1 MIDIKRIIE
10 DREYVEKGL
19 LKRMSPDKLN
29 LDSIVNLYE
38 QKKQLQTDF
47 DSKRGEQNAFNEKM
61 SKVEKGSGEFKDLVA
76 SLKAKSEEVK
86 EIENK
91 LKETEAELQAKME
104 VLPNIPDEDVVAGE
118 KESNQ
123 VIKTVGEKPQ
133 FDFPIK
139 DHVELGKE
147 LNLFDFETA
156 SKISGANFSMYRG
169 MGARLEWA
177 LINFFISEHIKSG
190 YEMIIPPNLVIEQS
204 AYTAGQLPK
213 FKDDVYWVQD
223 GLCLIPTAET
233 VLTNIYRDSV
243 VDEKDLP
250 KKFFAYTP
258 CYRREAG
265 SYRANEKGLIR
276 VHQFNKVEMYQF
288 TADNK
293 SKESFEELVA
303 KAEDLVTKLGLHYR
317 VSKLAAGDCSAG
329 AARTYDIEVYMPSL
343 DMYYEVSSVSN
354 VTDYQARRGNMRYKP
369 TDGGKLR
376 YMHTLNGS
384 GLATSRLMVALVEAY
399 QQKDGSILI
408 PEVLRP
414 FIGGIDKIA
423 RPE

>member
-1 MIDIKRIIE
+1 MIDIKKIIE
-10 DREYVEKGL
+10 ERDIVEKGL
-19 LKRMSPDKLN
+19 LKRMEVEKLD
-29 LDSIVNLYE
+29 LKSIVDLYE
-38 QKKQLQTDF
+38 KRKQLQTQYDA
-47 DSKRGEQNAFNEKM
+47 KRGEQNAFNEKM
-61 SKVEKGSGEFKDLVA
+61 AKIEKGGDEFKQLVVD
-76 SLKAKSEEVK
+76 LKAKSEEVK
-86 EIENK
+86 NLEGELRNV
-91 LKETEAELQAKME
+91 EAELKQKMD
-104 VLPNIPDEDVVAGE
+104 VLPNIPEEDVVAGG

-123 VIKTVGEKPQ
+123 VIKMVGEKPT

-139 DHVELGKE
+139 DHVELGKN
-147 LNLFDFETA
+147 LNMFDFETA
-156 SKISGANFSMYRG
+156 SKVSGTNFSMYRG
-169 MGARLEWA
+169 LGAQLEWA
-177 LINFFISEHIKSG
+177 LINFFISEHNKSG
-190 YEMIIPPNLVIEQS
+190 YEMIIPPNLVVEQS

-243 VDEKDLP
+243 LDEKELP

-265 SYRANEKGLIR
+265 TYRANEKGLIR

-288 TADNK
+288 TAEDK
-293 SKESFEELVA
+293 SKEAFEELVA

-317 VSKLAAGDCSAG
+317 VVKLAAGDCSAG

-343 DMYYEVSSVSN
+343 DTYYEVSSVSN
-354 VTDYQARRGNMRYKP
+354 VTDYQARRGNMKYKP
-369 TDGGKLR
+369 TDGSKPK

-399 QQKDGSILI
+399 QQADGSITI

-414 FIGGIDKIA
+414 FMGGIDKISA
-423 RPE
+423 

>member
-1 MIDIKRIIE
+1 MIDIKRIID
-10 DREYVEKGL
+10 DRENVEKGL
-19 LKRMSPDKLN
+19 LKRVPADKLD
-29 LDSIVNLYE
+29 LDTIVALYE
-38 QKKQLQTDF
+38 KKKKLQAEF
-47 DSKRGEQNAFNEKM
+47 DTKRGEQNAFNEQM
-61 SKVEKGSGEFKDLVA
+61 SKAEKGSDEFKKLLAD
-76 SLKAKSEEVK
+76 LKAKADEVK
-86 EIENK
+86 NLDIEVK
-91 LKETEAELQAKME
+91 KTEEELKTKME
-104 VLPNIPDEDVVAGE
+104 VLPNIPDEDLLSGE
-118 KESNQ
+118 KENNQ
-123 VIKTVGEKPQ
+123 VIKMVGEKPT

-147 LNLFDFETA
+147 LGMFDFETA
-156 SKISGANFSMYRG
+156 AKVSGANFSMYRG

-177 LINFFISEHIKSG
+177 LINYFIAEHIKSG
-190 YEMIIPPNLVIEQS
+190 YEMIIPPNLVVEQS
-204 AYTAGQLPK
+204 AYAAGQLPK
-213 FKDDVYWVQD
+213 FKEDVYWVQD

-233 VLTNIYRDSV
+233 VLTNIYRDAV

-250 KKFFAYTP
+250 RKFFAYTP

-288 TADNK
+288 VAEDK
-293 SKESFEELVA
+293 SKEAFEELVA
-303 KAEDLVTKLGLHYR
+303 KAEDLVAKLGLHYR
-317 VSKLAAGDCSAG
+317 VEKLAAGDCSAG
-329 AARTYDIEVYMPSL
+329 SARTYDIEVYMPAL

-369 TDGGKLR
+369 ADGGKLK

-399 QQKDGSILI
+399 QQKDGSIVI

-414 FIGGIDKIA
+414 FMGGIAKIA
-423 RPE
+423 KE

>member
-1 MIDIKRIIE
+1 MIDIKRIID
-10 DREYVEKGL
+10 DRENVEKGL
-19 LKRMSPDKLN
+19 LKRVPADKLD
-29 LDSIVNLYE
+29 LDTIVALYE
-38 QKKQLQTDF
+38 KKKKLQAEF
-47 DSKRGEQNAFNEKM
+47 DTKRGEQNAFNEQM
-61 SKVEKGSGEFKDLVA
+61 SKAEKGSDEFKKLLVDLKT
-76 SLKAKSEEVK
+76 KADEVK
-86 EIENK
+86 NLDIEVK
-91 LKETEAELQAKME
+91 KTEEELKAKME
-104 VLPNIPDEDVVAGE
+104 VLPNIPDEDLLSGE
-118 KESNQ
+118 KENNQ
-123 VIKTVGEKPQ
+123 VIKMVGEKPT

-147 LNLFDFETA
+147 LGMFDFETA
-156 SKISGANFSMYRG
+156 AKVSGANFSMYRG

-177 LINFFISEHIKSG
+177 LINYFISEHIKSG
-190 YEMIIPPNLVIEQS
+190 YEMIIPPNLVVEQS
-204 AYTAGQLPK
+204 AYAAGQLPK

-233 VLTNIYRDSV
+233 VLTNMYRDAV

-250 KKFFAYTP
+250 RKFFAYTP

-288 TADNK
+288 VAEDK
-293 SKESFEELVA
+293 SKEAFEELVA
-303 KAEDLVTKLGLHYR
+303 KAEDLVAKLGLHYR
-317 VSKLAAGDCSAG
+317 VEKLAAGDCSAG
-329 AARTYDIEVYMPSL
+329 SARTYDIEVYMPAL

-369 TDGGKLR
+369 ADGGKLK

-399 QQKDGSILI
+399 QQKDGSIVV

-414 FIGGIDKIA
+414 FMGGIAKIA
-423 RPE
+423 KE

>member
-1 MIDIKRIIE
+1 MIDIKKIIE
-10 DREYVEKGL
+10 ERDVVEKGL
-19 LKRMSPDKLN
+19 LKRMEVEKLD
-29 LDSIVNLYE
+29 LKSIVDLYE
-38 QKKQLQTDF
+38 KRKQLQTQYDA
-47 DSKRGEQNAFNEKM
+47 KRGEQNAFNEKM
-61 SKVEKGSGEFKDLVA
+61 AKIEKGGDEFKQLVVD
-76 SLKAKSEEVK
+76 LKAKSEEVK
-86 EIENK
+86 NLEGELRNV
-91 LKETEAELQAKME
+91 EAELKQKMD
-104 VLPNIPDEDVVAGE
+104 VLPNIPEEDVVAGG

-123 VIKTVGEKPQ
+123 VIKMVGEKPT

-139 DHVELGKE
+139 DHVELGKN
-147 LNLFDFETA
+147 LNMFDFETA
-156 SKISGANFSMYRG
+156 SKVSGTNFSMYRG
-169 MGARLEWA
+169 LGAQLEWA
-177 LINFFISEHIKSG
+177 LINFFISEHNKSG
-190 YEMIIPPNLVIEQS
+190 YEMIIPPNLVVEQS

-243 VDEKDLP
+243 LDEKELP

-265 SYRANEKGLIR
+265 TYRANEKGLIR

-288 TADNK
+288 TAEDK
-293 SKESFEELVA
+293 SKEAFEELVA

-317 VSKLAAGDCSAG
+317 VVKLAAGDCSAG

-343 DMYYEVSSVSN
+343 DTYYEVSSVSN
-354 VTDYQARRGNMRYKP
+354 VTDYQARRGNMKYKP
-369 TDGGKLR
+369 TDGSKPK

-399 QQKDGSILI
+399 QQADGSITI

-414 FIGGIDKIA
+414 FMGGIDKISA
-423 RPE
+423 